1 MLHDSAKIGYVG
13 SYKELNAK
21 KCLDNKLNSMVED
34 EFGLLKPLSVS
45 LVIPTKIDV
54 TKETRDVELNVMR
67 DAMSECSKLVDLGYV
82 DEIIVI
88 DGSLDEKG
96 MPNFD
101 VLEKVVETSYDQLN
115 LFKRQVQLLNENKAQ
130 ALMARRGFFD
140 FIVKTVHQFDPNIF
154 AALKKLGVEKIS
166 DLPRIP
172 MGKGAALWLSTPLT
186 EGDVVCFMDSD
197 IMNFKKEFVIA
208 LCDPIVSSWRESSW
222 RIKLVKAFY
231 RRLTVSFE
239 PLGRKYF
246 FGGRVTRLFA
256 VPMVRVLSRRF
267 PSIFGSLDSLD
278 YPLSG
283 EIAVQRYLLES
294 ISFPNDY
301 SIDLSLLRQVVRLA
315 GADQMT
321 QVDLNLFHHIGQ
333 STGGLGKMIAQI
345 TGHIMKTLTEEGVE
359 ISESLWNKILT
370 EYEDEVKKL
379 LTEYEKLFNE
389 QSESLAPDLKENL
402 VYSGEGD
409 VEIFQGFR
417 KILDDAFKKPLHEQF
432 ILPSWLKLGETT
444 NYFAVSSILRR
455 RSNQSTFSRLKD
467 SGLFY
472 TL

>member
-1 MLHDSAKIGYVG
+1 MPHDSAEISHLG

-21 KCLDNKLNSMVED
+21 KCLGDKLNSLVED
-34 EFGLLKPLSVS
+34 EFGLLKPLSIS

-67 DAMSECSKLVDLGYV
+67 DAMSECSKLVDFGYV

-96 MPNFD
+96 RPNFE
-101 VLEKVVETSYDQLN
+101 VLERVVETSYDQLN

-130 ALMARRGFFD
+130 ALMARRGFLD

-154 AALKKLGVEKIS
+154 FALKKLGIQKIT

-172 MGKGAALWLSTPLT
+172 TGKGAALWLSTPLT
-186 EGDVVCFMDSD
+186 EGNIVCFMDSD
-197 IMNFKKEFVIA
+197 IMNFKKEFVMA
-208 LCDPIVSSWRESSW
+208 LCDPIVSTWRNTPS

-256 VPMVRVLSRRF
+256 VPMLRVLSREY

-283 EIAVQRYLLES
+283 ELAVERDLLER
-294 ISFPNDY
+294 ISFPNNY
-301 SIDLSLLRQVVRLA
+301 SIELSLLRQVVKFA
-315 GADQMT
+315 GADQMA
-321 QVDLNLFHHIGQ
+321 QVDLNFFHHIGQ

-345 TGHIMKTLTEEGVE
+345 TSHIVKTLAEEGVE
-359 ISESLWNKILT
+359 ISETVWNKILT
-370 EYEDEVKKL
+370 EYDDEVKKL
-379 LTEYEKLFNE
+379 LAEYEKLFNE
-389 QSESLAPDLKENL
+389 QSKSLAPDFKEKL
-402 VYSGEGD
+402 VYSKKADIEM
-409 VEIFQGFR
+409 FQEFR
-417 KILDDAFKKPLHEQF
+417 KILNDTLTRASHEQF
-432 ILPSWLKLGETT
+432 VLPSWMKLGEET

-472 TL
+472 GF

>member
-1 MLHDSAKIGYVG
+1 MLHDSAGISCLG
-13 SYKELNAK
+13 SYMELNAK
-21 KCLDNKLNSMVED
+21 KCLDDKLNSLVED
-34 EFGLLKPLSVS
+34 EFGLPKPLSIS

-67 DAMSECSKLVDLGYV
+67 DAMSECSKLVDFGYV

-96 MPNFD
+96 RPNFD
-101 VLEKVVETSYDQLN
+101 VLERVVETSYDQLN

-154 AALKKLGVEKIS
+154 FALKKLGVQEIT

-197 IMNFKKEFVIA
+197 IMNFRKEFVMA
-208 LCDPIVSSWRESSW
+208 LCNAIVSSWRDSPS

-231 RRLTVSFE
+231 KRLTVSFE

-256 VPMVRVLSRRF
+256 VPMLRVLSREY
-267 PSIFGSLDSLD
+267 PNIFGSLDSLD

-283 EIAVQRYLLES
+283 EFAVERDLLER

-301 SIDLSLLRQVVRLA
+301 SIELSLLRQVVRFA
-315 GADQMT
+315 GAHQMA
-321 QVDLNLFHHIGQ
+321 QVDLNFFHHIGQ
-333 STGGLGKMIAQI
+333 SVGGLEKMIAQI
-345 TGHIMKTLTEEGVE
+345 MSHIVSTLAEEGIE
-359 ISESLWNKILT
+359 ISESVRNKILT
-370 EYEDEVKKL
+370 EYEDEVRNL
-379 LTEYEKLFNE
+379 LAEYEKIFDE
-389 QSESLAPDLKENL
+389 QSKSLAPDFKEKP
-402 VYSGEGD
+402 VYSKKADIEMSQ
-409 VEIFQGFR
+409 EFR
-417 KILDDAFKKPLHEQF
+417 KILDDAFAKTLPKQF
-432 ILPSWLKLGETT
+432 VLPSWIKVGEKT

-472 TL
+472 GL